1 MTNNRFLRVL
11 GACAISV
18 AIGGS
23 LIAAGLDAPN
33 TADQQFTSQAMQS
46 LLQNVSNADAAQ
58 TSGDAA
64 TKQLAGTLQT
74 DQIAIGSQL
83 ASLASYYGIN
93 VSTNAPKASTDG
105 AGYAADQKASLTK
118 LIAIFQTEQQNV
130 DGASQLR
137 SFAAQSLPILEKD
150 LSAIQ

>member
-1 MTNNRFLRVL
+1 ML

-23 LIAAGLDAPN
+23 LIAANLDAPN
-33 TADQQFTSQAMQS
+33 TADQQFTAHAMHA

-64 TKQLAGTLQT
+64 TKALAGTLQT
-74 DQIAIGSQL
+74 DQVAIGSQL

-93 VSTNAPKASTDG
+93 VSTDAPKASTG
-105 AGYAADQKASLTK
+105 ASGFAADQKASLTH
-118 LIAIFQTEQQNV
+118 LIALFEAEQQNV
-130 DGASQLR
+130 GGASQLR
-137 SFAAQSLPILEKD
+137 SFAAQSLPTLQKD
-150 LSAIQ
+150 LEAVK